1 MIKEV
6 KLNEIINY
14 RGRQIRAVEDDGPM
28 RCLWCCFDMAFGP
41 SGCFDSTHKIGDCRA
56 EYRSDN
62 KDIRFEIINE

>member
-6 KLNEIINY
+6 KPNEIITY
-14 RGRQIRAVEDDGPM
+14 RGTQIRAVEDDFPR
-28 RCLWCCFDMAFGP
+28 RCLRCCFDMAFGP

-62 KDIRFEIINE
+62 KDIRFEIIDE